1 MRPQILYVLNFVQP
15 FLIPP
20 GKYYQMVFG
29 WGKKKQEEKPTEE
42 VIPQTKDVS
51 LGEVKTIVADLENL
65 RESQTV
71 SEVKH
76 LRNSTA
82 PLIDDL
88 IKVGNMLEKD
98 TLNVDDIDK
107 HLAIIV
113 VRGKKQVINVIKKDV
128 VSLPEV
134 SSIDDAKKLDNSL
147 NQILKK
153 VGDVLG
159 RQTRVIHIFAKKYAT
174 QLKDNLE
181 VMNQNHSDIHDIV
194 QNFEDTKSN
203 STSILDTL
211 NKIET
216 LKSTKVEKIQKIAD
230 TNNELESTKEHLS
243 SIEKSIA
250 EIKSS
255 DDYRKYLESKKA
267 LESFEKEKTKI
278 KNEIDSQFTKI
289 SRPLGRYEYASS
301 LDKDQKNILTKLV
314 ENPFEVLT
322 PQNKD
327 SVIIILENV
336 RKGITSDSISV
347 KDVDKTL
354 SQITE
359 TEETLD
365 GFISQVS
372 EYFQKHQKMS
382 DDLNSLRS
390 EKLISLESEFTKTSD
405 AKNDLELKSETLQD
419 EIDEID
425 TSIPQLVS
433 EIEKKLRLLSNTKYT
448 VLMS

>member
-1 MRPQILYVLNFVQP
+1 MRVLNFVQP
-15 FLIPP
+15 FLIPLN
-20 GKYYQMVFG
+20 KYYQMVFG
-29 WGKKKQEEKPTEE
+29 WGKKKQEEKPVEE
-42 VIPQTKDVS
+42 IPQTKDVS
-51 LGEVKTIVADLENL
+51 LPEVKKIVNELQKL

-71 SEVKH
+71 SEVKNI
-76 LRNSTA
+76 RNGTA

-113 VRGKKQVINVIKKDV
+113 VRGKKQVIDIIKKGV
-128 VSLPEV
+128 VNLPQV

-181 VMNQNHSDIHDIV
+181 VMNQNYSDIHDILE
-194 QNFEDTKSN
+194 NFDNTKSN
-203 STSILDTL
+203 SDEILSSL
-211 NKIET
+211 KKIEN
-216 LKSTKVEKIQKIAD
+216 LKSTKIEKTQKISD
-230 TNNELESTKEHLS
+230 THNELESVNKQLS
-243 SIEKSIA
+243 SLKKSID

-255 DDYRKYLESKKA
+255 NEYHKYLESKKS
-267 LESFEKEKTKI
+267 LDLFENEKTKI
-278 KNEIDSQFTKI
+278 KSEIDSQFTKI
-289 SRPLGRYEYASS
+289 SRPLGRYEYSSS
-301 LDKDQKNILTKLV
+301 LDKDQKGTLSKLV
-314 ENPFEVLT
+314 ENPFDVLT
-322 PQNKD
+322 PENKD
-327 SVIIILENV
+327 SIIMILENV
-336 RKGITSDSISV
+336 RKGITSGSISV

-359 TEETLD
+359 TEETIN

-372 EYFQKHQKMS
+372 EYFQKHQKLS
-382 DDLNSLRS
+382 AELNSLRS
-390 EKLISLESEFTKTSD
+390 EKLISLESELNKTNEV
-405 AKNDLELKSETLQD
+405 KNDLELKYETFKAEIH
-419 EIDEID
+419 EIDS
-425 TSIPQLVS
+425 SIPQLVS
-433 EIEKKLRLLSNTKYT
+433 KIEKKLRSFSNTKYS